1 MSSLRNATRNRP
13 NTVKFANLI
22 LQIRTDRVANK
33 VVFVVEGDSDITLFN
48 MVLRNDNYFYCTPA
62 SGKGEVIEAVDKLK
76 HLISNDI
83 YGIVDADFD
92 RILNNTYTDIF
103 LTDKHDAEIMMLHS
117 EFMTDFITE
126 HTNTSS
132 LFEMDIDGTSDA
144 LISSLMDACNKIGLV
159 KLACTMLELNA
170 MFKGINYSSKN
181 CVSIDGFNLE
191 VNIETLINEVIDR
204 SPRVEQASYSD
215 IFTKYNELVSAEH
228 CFYQTA
234 NGHDFCQLLSCI
246 FKQSFSSDRN
256 VTDKVV
262 EKYLRSKYTNE
273 HFKTTNLY
281 SQITT
286 VTQGSTESSQV
297 A

>member
-1 MSSLRNATRNRP
+1 MSSLRNAIRDRP

-33 VVFVVEGDSDITLFN
+33 VVFIVEGDSDITLFN
-48 MVLRNDNYFYCTPA
+48 MVLRNENFFYCTPA
-62 SGKGEVIEAVDKLK
+62 SGKGEVIEAVDQLK
-76 HLISNDI
+76 PLISNEI

-92 RILNNTYTDIF
+92 RILDNTYTDIF

-117 EFMTDFITE
+117 EFMTHFITE
-126 HTNTSS
+126 HTKTSS
-132 LFEMDIDGTSDA
+132 LVEINIDEAGDVLTSN
-144 LISSLMDACNKIGLV
+144 LMGACNKIGLI
-159 KLACTMLELNA
+159 KLACTMLGLNA
-170 MFKGINYSSKN
+170 KFKGINYWSKN
-181 CVSIDGFNLE
+181 CVSINGFNLE
-191 VNIETLINEVIDR
+191 VNIETLINEVISR
-204 SPRVEQASYSD
+204 SPRVDPDSYSG
-215 IFTKYNELVSAEH
+215 IFAKYNELVNAEH

-273 HFKTTNLY
+273 HFKATNLY